1 MDVESLTKQITLVG
15 AVIAAC
21 TGVWSLWL
29 QMRGKRDHFSV
40 GPGTVR
46 PEIIRETM
54 MHVVSHSD
62 HPIELADY
70 GFIDPD
76 FQFASIPL
84 EQELHDFQDSHVYTR
99 GGSSLEKR
107 SDYFEIGYIRR
118 DTPIGAFARSV
129 TQSRP
134 KIGFAYDT
142 PLWKKLRVRAL
153 LLVKGRGY
161 LR

>member
-1 MDVESLTKQITLVG
+1 MDVESLTKLITLVG

-29 QMRGKRDHFSV
+29 QMRGKRDRFAV
-40 GPGTVR
+40 RPGTVR

-62 HPIELADY
+62 HPIQLADY

-76 FQFASIPL
+76 FKFSSIPL
-84 EQELHDFQDSHVYTR
+84 ERELSDFHDSHLYQR
-99 GGSSLEKR
+99 GESVLEKR

-118 DTPIGAFARSV
+118 DTPIGAFAKSV

-134 KIGFAYDT
+134 TIGFAWDT
-142 PLWKKLRVRAL
+142 PVWKKLWVRTL

>member
-1 MDVESLTKQITLVG
+1 MDVESLTKLITLAG

-29 QMRGKRDHFSV
+29 QMRGKRDRFTV

-46 PEIIRETM
+46 PEILRETA

-62 HPIELADY
+62 HPIQLADY

-76 FQFASIPL
+76 FQFSSIPL
-84 EQELHDFQDSHVYTR
+84 EQELYDFHDSHVFTR
-99 GGSSLEKR
+99 GESALEKR
-107 SDYFEIGYIRR
+107 SDYFEIGYVRR

-134 KIGFAYDT
+134 RIGFAYDT
-142 PLWKKLRVRAL
+142 PLWKKLCVRTL
-153 LLVKGRGY
+153 ILVKGRGY

>member
-1 MDVESLTKQITLVG
+1 MDVESLTKLITLVG

-29 QMRGKRDHFSV
+29 QMRGKRDRFTV

-46 PEIIRETM
+46 PEILRETT

-62 HPIELADY
+62 HPIQLADY
-70 GFIDPD
+70 GFIDPS
-76 FQFASIPL
+76 FQFSSIPL
-84 EQELHDFQDSHVYTR
+84 EQELYDFHDSHVFTR
-99 GGSSLEKR
+99 GESTLEKR

-118 DTPIGAFARSV
+118 DTPIGAFARTV

-134 KIGFAYDT
+134 RIGFAYDT
-142 PLWKKLRVRAL
+142 PVWKKLWVRVL